1 LEIFN
6 LDKKLLGS
14 SFSFVNYIPLLSNL
28 GKINNSKDA
37 FNCVIS
43 YNVIEN
49 RQTKYPR
56 YQSLRW
62 KTSDFPRE
70 SMIETLNNL
79 KEISKNSSRIPY
91 NYIGTLLSNKQ
102 IIDIPKKTSKDILLF
117 FTIEGFESLYVLSY
131 DKMDRFREK
140 DVDSIKIPLNK
151 EFEIHVKFQCFKPN
165 YSKSIYYKVIPESWN
180 NITIQKMHY

>member
-1 LEIFN
+1 MEIFN

-49 RQTKYPR
+49 RQTKYSR

-70 SMIETLNNL
+70 SIIETLNNQ
-79 KEISKNSSRIPY
+79 KESSKNSSRIPY
-91 NYIGTLLSNKQ
+91 NYIGKLLSNKQ

-117 FTIEGFESLYVLSY
+117 FTIEGFESLYILSY

-140 DVDSIKIPLNK
+140 DVDSSKIPLNK